1 MRNPS
6 TPIRVLV
13 VDDSAFMRKVIND
26 ILHSDPLIQVI
37 AHARNGKEAM
47 GIIAQ
52 DKPDVI
58 TLDIEMP
65 VMDGLETLEAVMKE
79 CPVPVIMLSSL
90 TEEGSPETIR
100 ALELGA
106 VDFIQKPTLSF
117 MITSGQFRNDLIAK
131 IKESISYRVQV
142 TPTHVPTRMKRE
154 MEVQVKE
161 HPKSAKKERIEDSY
175 TRLEAKEMIEK
186 PPVRGMKMTTVEES
200 SLSIKRLVA
209 IAVSTGGPK
218 ALQSV
223 IPFLPQNLSLPVLVV
238 QHMPPGFTKSLA
250 ERLNQLSQVTVK
262 EAEQSEIIQPGT
274 VYIAPG
280 DYHLTVKP
288 SRHRLHVEL
297 TREDPVGGHRP
308 AADRMF
314 DSLAESSVEEVI
326 CVVMTGMGAD
336 GTKGIKNLKCV
347 TKTYVLAQD
356 EQSCVVYGMPK
367 SAVVAG
373 VVDQVVSLERIT
385 DAITNR
391 IGGR

>member
-26 ILHSDPLIQVI
+26 ILHSDPAIQVI

-65 VMDGLETLEAVMKE
+65 VMDGLETLKAVMKE
-79 CPVPVIMLSSL
+79 CPLPVIMLSSL
-90 TEEGSPETIR
+90 TEEGSSETIR

-117 MITSGQFRNDLIAK
+117 MITSGQFRNDLISK
-131 IKESISYRVQV
+131 IKESISYRVQAM
-142 TPTHVPTRMKRE
+142 PPHVLTSVKQE
-154 MEVQVKE
+154 AAVQVKD
-161 HPKSAKKERIEDSY
+161 HSKSSKRERIEDSH
-175 TRLEAKEMIEK
+175 TRHESKVMIEK
-186 PPVRGMKMTTVEES
+186 PPVRGMRMTTAEES
-200 SLSIKRLVA
+200 SLSINRLVA

-262 EAEQSEIIQPGT
+262 EAEQGEAIQPGT

-288 SRHRLHVEL
+288 FRHRLHIEL

-314 DSLAESSVEEVI
+314 DSLAESSVDEVI